1 MHQYLKSIGFG
12 NIRDKKQLIQIIR
25 DVEESYTGHQLVTQ
39 DEVTD
44 LCEFDKE
51 YGEGIGI
58 KVCGDMDIDEQF
70 DYRYYAPY
78 FTGSGVTSYA
88 NVSVERRI
96 DREAYVGIC
105 EDTKV
110 GINLVFYLQNM
121 MEYLRERQIGGRSIK
136 YSSVTLSGL
145 CNEGTILLPVR
156 KSKEQEREQQE
167 EVHNRML
174 LLSAA
179 RTGDPQAIESLTL
192 DDMDT
197 YSKVSKRLISED
209 VFTIVDTYIMP
220 YGIECDRYSI
230 MGEILE
236 YRLTRN
242 EITREDI
249 LHYEIGCERII
260 IRCMCT
266 KKRSHG
272 RTGSRTQI
280 QRKCVAAGKNQF
292 LNVDKN
298 SKMWINISE

>member
-105 EDTKV
+105 V
-110 GINLVFYLQNM
+110 V
-121 MEYLRERQIGGRSIK
+121 RSKPFIPFANSFVA
-136 YSSVTLSGL
+136 YFPASCADHV
-145 CNEGTILLPVR
+145 ILL
-156 KSKEQEREQQE
+156 
-167 EVHNRML
+167 L
-174 LLSAA
+174 
-179 RTGDPQAIESLTL
+179 
-192 DDMDT
+192 
-197 YSKVSKRLISED
+197 
-209 VFTIVDTYIMP
+209 F
-220 YGIECDRYSI
+220 
-230 MGEILE
+230 
-236 YRLTRN
+236 
-242 EITREDI
+242 
-249 LHYEIGCERII
+249 
-260 IRCMCT
+260 
-266 KKRSHG
+266 
-272 RTGSRTQI
+272 
-280 QRKCVAAGKNQF
+280 
-292 LNVDKN
+292 
-298 SKMWINISE
+298 

>member
-197 YSKVSKRLISED
+197 YSMISKRVTKED
-209 VFTIVDTYIMP
+209 VYSIVKTTFMP
-220 YGIECDRYSI
+220 YGIESDKFAVIGQIKEFHKLTNYVT
-230 MGEILE
+230 MEELYVMHLE
-236 YRLTRN
+236 SNDLEFDVCIN
-242 EITREDI
+242 AKDLLGLPEV
-249 LHYEIGCERII
+249 
-260 IRCMCT
+260 
-266 KKRSHG
+266 G
-272 RTGSRTQI
+272 RRFKG
-280 QRKCVAAGKNQF
+280 
-292 LNVDKN
+292 
-298 SKMWINISE
+298 NIWMQGTVEF

>member
-96 DREAYVGIC
+96 DREAY
-105 EDTKV
+105 
-110 GINLVFYLQNM
+110 
-121 MEYLRERQIGGRSIK
+121 
-136 YSSVTLSGL
+136 VTLSGL

-249 LHYEIGCERII
+249 CIMKLDVNGLLFDVCVPKREVMGEPAVGRRFKGNVWLH
-260 IRCMCT
+260 
-266 KKRSHG
+266 
-272 RTGSRTQI
+272 
-280 QRKCVAAGKNQF
+280 GK
-292 LNVDKN
+292 
-298 SKMWINISE
+298 INF

>member
-12 NIRDKKQLIQIIR
+12 NIRDKKQLTQIIK
-25 DVEESYTGHQLVTQ
+25 DVEESYTQHQLVTQ
-39 DEVTD
+39 DEATD

-51 YGEGIGI
+51 YGECIGI
-58 KVCGDMDIDEQF
+58 KLCGDMDIDEQF

-88 NVSVERRI
+88 DISVERRI

-249 LHYEIGCERII
+249 CIMKLDVNGLLFDVCVP
-260 IRCMCT
+260 
-266 KKRSHG
+266 KREVMGEPAVG
-272 RTGSRTQI
+272 RRFKGNVWLQ
-280 QRKCVAAGKNQF
+280 GK
-292 LNVDKN
+292 
-298 SKMWINISE
+298 INF

>member
-1 MHQYLKSIGFG
+1 MWKNPIHNISSLHRMKQRIFVSLKKNMEKESGSRCAEIWTSM
-12 NIRDKKQLIQIIR
+12 NSLSTVIIHHISK
-25 DVEESYTGHQLVTQ
+25 DPV
-39 DEVTD
+39 
-44 LCEFDKE
+44 
-51 YGEGIGI
+51 
-58 KVCGDMDIDEQF
+58 
-70 DYRYYAPY
+70 
-78 FTGSGVTSYA
+78 VTSYA
-88 NVSVERRI
+88 DVSVERRI

-121 MEYLRERQIGGRSIK
+121 MEYLRERQLGGRSIK

-145 CNEGTILLPVR
+145 CNEGTILLPVL

-167 EVHNRML
+167 DVHNRML

-179 RTGDPQAIESLTL
+179 KSGDPQAIESLTL
-192 DDMDT
+192 DDIDT
-197 YSKVSKRLISED
+197 YSKVSRRLISED

-249 LHYEIGCERII
+249 CIMKLDVNGLLFDVCVPKREVMGEPAVGRRFKGNVWLQGRI
-260 IRCMCT
+260 
-266 KKRSHG
+266 
-272 RTGSRTQI
+272 
-280 QRKCVAAGKNQF
+280 NF
-292 LNVDKN
+292 
-298 SKMWINISE
+298 

>member
-1 MHQYLKSIGFG
+1 MHQYMKSIGFG
-12 NIRDKKQLIQIIR
+12 NIRDKKQLTQILK
-25 DVEESYTGHQLVTQ
+25 DVEESYTQHQLVTQ
-39 DEVTD
+39 DETTD
-44 LCEFDKE
+44 LCEFEKE

-70 DYRYYAPY
+70 EYRYYTPY
-78 FTGSGVTSYA
+78 FKGSGVTSYA
-88 NVSVERRI
+88 DVS
-96 DREAYVGIC
+96 
-105 EDTKV
+105 

-121 MEYLRERQIGGRSIK
+121 MEYLRERQLGGRSIK

-145 CNEGTILLPVR
+145 CNEGTILLPVL

-167 EVHNRML
+167 DVHNRML

-179 RTGDPQAIESLTL
+179 KSGDPQAIESLTL
-192 DDMDT
+192 DDIDT
-197 YSKVSKRLISED
+197 YSKVSRRLISED

-249 LHYEIGCERII
+249 CIMKLDVNGLLFDVCVPKREVMGEPAVGRRFKGNVWLQGRI
-260 IRCMCT
+260 
-266 KKRSHG
+266 
-272 RTGSRTQI
+272 
-280 QRKCVAAGKNQF
+280 NF
-292 LNVDKN
+292 
-298 SKMWINISE
+298 

>member
-12 NIRDKKQLIQIIR
+12 NVRDKKQLTQIIR

-58 KVCGDMDIDEQF
+58 KVCGDLDIDEQF

-197 YSKVSKRLISED
+197 YSKVSKDWYRKMYLPLWIHILCHMESNATGIRSWARSWNIVLPEMRLQGKISA
-209 VFTIVDTYIMP
+209 
-220 YGIECDRYSI
+220 
-230 MGEILE
+230 L
-236 YRLTRN
+236 
-242 EITREDI
+242 
-249 LHYEIGCERII
+249 
-260 IRCMCT
+260 
-266 KKRSHG
+266 
-272 RTGSRTQI
+272 
-280 QRKCVAAGKNQF
+280 
-292 LNVDKN
+292 
-298 SKMWINISE
+298 

>member
-136 YSSVTLSGL
+136 YSSVTL
-145 CNEGTILLPVR
+145 
-156 KSKEQEREQQE
+156 EQQE

-249 LHYEIGCERII
+249 CIMKLDVNGLLFDVCVP
-260 IRCMCT
+260 
-266 KKRSHG
+266 KREVMGEPAVG
-272 RTGSRTQI
+272 RRFKGNVWLQ
-280 QRKCVAAGKNQF
+280 GK
-292 LNVDKN
+292 
-298 SKMWINISE
+298 INF

>member
-105 EDTKV
+105 EDTKSWHQP
-110 GINLVFYLQNM
+110 GILSA
-121 MEYLRERQIGGRSIK
+121 EYDGIS
-136 YSSVTLSGL
+136 
-145 CNEGTILLPVR
+145 
-156 KSKEQEREQQE
+156 EREADWRKKYQ
-167 EVHNRML
+167 VFFCYFV
-174 LLSAA
+174 
-179 RTGDPQAIESLTL
+179 RTL
-192 DDMDT
+192 
-197 YSKVSKRLISED
+197 
-209 VFTIVDTYIMP
+209 
-220 YGIECDRYSI
+220 
-230 MGEILE
+230 
-236 YRLTRN
+236 
-242 EITREDI
+242 
-249 LHYEIGCERII
+249 
-260 IRCMCT
+260 
-266 KKRSHG
+266 
-272 RTGSRTQI
+272 
-280 QRKCVAAGKNQF
+280 
-292 LNVDKN
+292 
-298 SKMWINISE
+298 

>member
-121 MEYLRERQIGGRSIK
+121 MEYLRERQIGGKSIK

-156 KSKEQEREQQE
+156 KSKEQE
-167 EVHNRML
+167 
-174 LLSAA
+174 LS
-179 RTGDPQAIESLTL
+179 
-192 DDMDT
+192 
-197 YSKVSKRLISED
+197 LIH
-209 VFTIVDTYIMP
+209 I
-220 YGIECDRYSI
+220 
-230 MGEILE
+230 
-236 YRLTRN
+236 
-242 EITREDI
+242 
-249 LHYEIGCERII
+249 
-260 IRCMCT
+260 
-266 KKRSHG
+266 
-272 RTGSRTQI
+272 
-280 QRKCVAAGKNQF
+280 
-292 LNVDKN
+292 
-298 SKMWINISE
+298 

>member
-110 GINLVFYLQNM
+110 GINLVLADAGAGVTHVRVEQFRQ
-121 MEYLRERQIGGRSIK
+121 EGADRTERGTHQSEADAQEQQVGGEVALTDDRRVK
-136 YSSVTLSGL
+136 
-145 CNEGTILLPVR
+145 
-156 KSKEQEREQQE
+156 QEREQQE

-249 LHYEIGCERII
+249 CIMKLDVNGLLFDVCVP
-260 IRCMCT
+260 
-266 KKRSHG
+266 KREVMGEPAVG
-272 RTGSRTQI
+272 RRFKGNVWLQ
-280 QRKCVAAGKNQF
+280 GK
-292 LNVDKN
+292 
-298 SKMWINISE
+298 INF

>member
-1 MHQYLKSIGFG
+1 MHQYMKSIGFG
-12 NIRDKKQLIQIIR
+12 NIRDKKQLTQILK
-25 DVEESYTGHQLVTQ
+25 DVEESYTQHQLVTQ
-39 DEVTD
+39 DETTD
-44 LCEFDKE
+44 LCELEKE

-70 DYRYYAPY
+70 EYRYYTPY
-78 FTGSGVTSYA
+78 FKGSGVTSYA
-88 NVSVERRI
+88 DVSVERRI

-121 MEYLRERQIGGRSIK
+121 MEYLRERQLGGRSIK

-145 CNEGTILLPVR
+145 CNEGTILLPVL

-167 EVHNRML
+167 DVHNRML

-179 RTGDPQAIESLTL
+179 KSGDPQAIESLTL
-192 DDMDT
+192 DDIDT
-197 YSKVSKRLISED
+197 YSKVSRRLISED

-249 LHYEIGCERII
+249 FIMKLDVNGLLFDVCVPKREVMGEPAVGRRFKGNVWLQGRI
-260 IRCMCT
+260 
-266 KKRSHG
+266 
-272 RTGSRTQI
+272 
-280 QRKCVAAGKNQF
+280 NF
-292 LNVDKN
+292 
-298 SKMWINISE
+298 

>member
-1 MHQYLKSIGFG
+1 MHQYMKSIGFG
-12 NIRDKKQLIQIIR
+12 NIRDKKQLTQILK
-25 DVEESYTGHQLVTQ
+25 DVEESYTQDQLVTQ
-39 DEVTD
+39 EETTD
-44 LCEFDKE
+44 LCEFEKE

-70 DYRYYAPY
+70 EYRYYTPY
-78 FTGSGVTSYA
+78 FKGSGVTSYA
-88 NVSVERRI
+88 DVSVERRI

-121 MEYLRERQIGGRSIK
+121 MEYLRERQLGGRSIK

-145 CNEGTILLPVR
+145 CNEGTILLPVL

-167 EVHNRML
+167 DVHNRML

-179 RTGDPQAIESLTL
+179 KSGDPQAIESLTL
-192 DDMDT
+192 DDIDT
-197 YSKVSKRLISED
+197 YSKVSRRLISED

-249 LHYEIGCERII
+249 CIMKLDVNGLLFDVCVPKREVMGEPAVGRRFKGNVWLQGRI
-260 IRCMCT
+260 
-266 KKRSHG
+266 
-272 RTGSRTQI
+272 
-280 QRKCVAAGKNQF
+280 NF
-292 LNVDKN
+292 
-298 SKMWINISE
+298 

>member
-1 MHQYLKSIGFG
+1 MHQYMKSIGFG
-12 NIRDKKQLIQIIR
+12 NIRDKKQLTQILK
-25 DVEESYTGHQLVTQ
+25 DVEESYTQHQLVTQ
-39 DEVTD
+39 DETTD
-44 LCEFDKE
+44 LCEFEKE

-70 DYRYYAPY
+70 EYRYYTPY
-78 FTGSGVTSYA
+78 FKGSGVTSYA
-88 NVSVERRI
+88 DVSVERRI

-121 MEYLRERQIGGRSIK
+121 MEYLRERQLGGRSIK

-145 CNEGTILLPVR
+145 CNEGTILL
-156 KSKEQEREQQE
+156 
-167 EVHNRML
+167 RML

-179 RTGDPQAIESLTL
+179 KSGDPQAIESLTL
-192 DDMDT
+192 DDIDT
-197 YSKVSKRLISED
+197 YSKVSRRLISED

-249 LHYEIGCERII
+249 CIMKLDVNGLLFDVCVPKREVMGEPAVGRRFKGNVWLQGRI
-260 IRCMCT
+260 
-266 KKRSHG
+266 
-272 RTGSRTQI
+272 
-280 QRKCVAAGKNQF
+280 NF
-292 LNVDKN
+292 
-298 SKMWINISE
+298 

>member
-167 EVHNRML
+167 EEHNRML

-197 YSKVSKRLISED
+197 RWMIEFSVLRPSTAYGSPGDEMRLFLTEDGYQAALQSQQRREIKIKRYAR
-209 VFTIVDTYIMP
+209 V
-220 YGIECDRYSI
+220 IE
-230 MGEILE
+230 GHIL
-236 YRLTRN
+236 
-242 EITREDI
+242 DFKP
-249 LHYEIGCERII
+249 G
-260 IRCMCT
+260 
-266 KKRSHG
+266 KRRRS
-272 RTGSRTQI
+272 
-280 QRKCVAAGKNQF
+280 
-292 LNVDKN
+292 
-298 SKMWINISE
+298 